1 MEDKITII
9 EGPPPT
15 FEAVTD
21 GWVSGLN
28 ESSRLGHIAVTRLRT
43 FNGPSL
49 VERCYRA
56 WHQQQNIQLEFRTSD
71 GLESQAPIVAAR
83 SVEVDEGHLLILWVR
98 LADDEVQFDIEYDDN
113 AGDENDDDPD
123 DTGGID
129 DTDFPD
135 PI

>member
-15 FEAVTD
+15 FEAVAD

-28 ESSRLGHIAVTRLRT
+28 ESARFGHVAVTRLRT

-56 WHQQQNIQLEFRTSD
+56 WRQQQNIHLEFRTSD

-83 SVEVDEGHLLILWVR
+83 SVEVEEGHLLILWVR
-98 LADDEVQFDIEYDDN
+98 LADDDVQFDLEYEDD
-113 AGDENDDDPD
+113 EDDDTLD
-123 DTGGID
+123 DIDGID
-129 DTDFPD
+129 DSDFPD
-135 PI
+135 PL

>member
-15 FEAVTD
+15 FEAVAD

-28 ESSRLGHIAVTRLRT
+28 ESPRFGHIAVTRLRT

-56 WHQQQNIQLEFRTSD
+56 WHQQQNIHLEFRTSD

-98 LADDEVQFDIEYDDN
+98 LSDDEVQFDLEYDDDADN
-113 AGDENDDDPD
+113 DEDPD
-123 DTGGID
+123 DID
-129 DTDFPD
+129 DIGDLDFPD
-135 PI
+135 PF

>member
-15 FEAVTD
+15 FEAVAD

-28 ESSRLGHIAVTRLRT
+28 ESARFGHIAVTRLRT

-56 WHQQQNIQLEFRTSD
+56 WRQQQNIHLEFRTTD
-71 GLESQAPIVAAR
+71 GLESEAPIVAAR

-98 LADDEVQFDIEYDDN
+98 LADDDVQFDLEYEDD
-113 AGDENDDDPD
+113 EDDDTPD
-123 DTGGID
+123 DIDGID
-129 DTDFPD
+129 DSDFPD
-135 PI
+135 PL